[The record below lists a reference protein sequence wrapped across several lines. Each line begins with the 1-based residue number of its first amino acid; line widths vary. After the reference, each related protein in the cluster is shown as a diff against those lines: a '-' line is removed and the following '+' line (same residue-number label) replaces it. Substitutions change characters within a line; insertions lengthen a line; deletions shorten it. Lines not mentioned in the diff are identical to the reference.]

1 MFSIFNKF
9 FSKKNINEQSNNHS
23 LNNSIYR
30 LIFEIIAA
38 DHIIKDEEINIT
50 AELLKKYFNYDEKQ
64 TTVELIKLKDEDFFN
79 SDLTKITLELKST
92 LSYVERVNI
101 IKDEEINITAEL
113 LKKYFNYDEKQTTV
127 ELIKLKDEN
136 FFNSDLTKITLEL
149 KSTLSY
155 VERVNIIK
163 ICWKVLLIDSDQ
175 DVLETA
181 TVRKISILLGIED
194 RDFISIRNKIK
205 GSQ

>member
-9 FSKKNINEQSNNHS
+9 FSKKYINEQSNNHS

-50 AELLKKYFNYDEKQ
+50 AKLLKKYFNYDEKQ
-64 TTVELIKLKDEDFFN
+64 TTVELIKLKDED
-79 SDLTKITLELKST
+79 
-92 LSYVERVNI
+92 
-101 IKDEEINITAEL
+101 
-113 LKKYFNYDEKQTTV
+113 
-127 ELIKLKDEN
+127 

>member
-1 MFSIFNKF
+1 
-9 FSKKNINEQSNNHS
+9 
-23 LNNSIYR
+23 
-30 LIFEIIAA
+30 
-38 DHIIKDEEINIT
+38 
-50 AELLKKYFNYDEKQ
+50 
-64 TTVELIKLKDEDFFN
+64 
-79 SDLTKITLELKST
+79 
-92 LSYVERVNI
+92 
-101 IKDEEINITAEL
+101 
-113 LKKYFNYDEKQTTV
+113 
-127 ELIKLKDEN
+127 
-136 FFNSDLTKITLEL
+136 L

>member
-1 MFSIFNKF
+1 MFNIFNKF
-9 FSKKNINEQSNNHS
+9 FSKKNINEQQTNNS

-30 LIFEIIAA
+30 LIFEIITA

-50 AELLKKYFNYDEKQ
+50 AELLNKYFNYEEKQ
-64 TTVELIKLKDEDFFN
+64 T
-79 SDLTKITLELKST
+79 ST
-92 LSYVERVNI
+92 
-101 IKDEEINITAEL
+101 
-113 LKKYFNYDEKQTTV
+113 

-149 KSTLSY
+149 KNALSY
-155 VERVNIIK
+155 EERVNLIK
-163 ICWKVLLIDSDQ
+163 ICWKVLLVDSNQ

-181 TVRKISILLGIED
+181 TVRRISILLGIED